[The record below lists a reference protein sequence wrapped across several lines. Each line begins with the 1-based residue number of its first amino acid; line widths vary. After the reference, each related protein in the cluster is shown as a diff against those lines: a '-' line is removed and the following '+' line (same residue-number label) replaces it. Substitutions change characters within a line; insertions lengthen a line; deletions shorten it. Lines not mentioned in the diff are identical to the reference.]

1 MNQILVNNTSYNIEN
16 NNDVWTIN
24 DVQTPIDIYEIN
36 SNTFH
41 VILNNKTYSA
51 ELLSYNKA
59 EKTIQI
65 IVNNH
70 IYTLSIKNKL
80 DLLLDQIGIGNTQ
93 SKKAN
98 NLKAPMPGLVLK
110 VLVQEGDTVQKGDS
124 LLILEAMKMENV
136 LKATSNA
143 VIKKVNI
150 ATKQTVEKGAVLLVM
165 E

>member
-51 ELLSYNKA
+51 ELLNYNKA

-93 SKKAN
+93 NKKAN

-150 ATKQTVEKGAVLLVM
+150 AAKHTVEKGAVLLVM